1 MEHFSRAGLVFDVS
15 DEGPDDGESVVL
27 LHGWPQDHTAWRHVA
42 PLLHAAG
49 LRTLAPDQRGY
60 SPGARPRGRAAYGM
74 GELVADAVALLDA
87 AGVARAHVV
96 GHDWGGSVAW
106 ALAER
111 HPERVSSLTVLSTP
125 HHHAMGWAMRHG
137 DQLRR
142 SWYMFAFQLPLLPE
156 AVLRRRLPAVLRRS
170 GLPEEDVLRYAARF
184 RQRGAA
190 TSCLAWY
197 RGMPIGAALPRP
209 LQVWRRQGRARP
221 TSPQRR
227 ITVPRPTSG
236 AAATRHWGATPRCGP
251 SGGWPVTTGSW
262 SSTQATGCPS
272 GCPRWSRQRS
282 CVALAC
288 PRAVP
293 DHGRGRAAAVAQ
305 GIVIVSLRE
314 SWPLPAMLAARTW

>member
-15 DEGPDDGESVVL
+15 DEGPEDGETVLL

-74 GELVADAVALLDA
+74 GQLVADAVALLDA
-87 AGVARAHVV
+87 AGVTRAHVV

-142 SWYMFAFQLPLLPE
+142 SWYMFAFQLPVLPE

-170 GLPEEDVLRYAARF
+170 GLPEEDVLRYVARF
-184 RQRGAA
+184 RQPGAA

-197 RGMPIGAALPRP
+197 RGMPIGAALPRLLP
-209 LQVWRRQGRARP
+209 VGRGQGRARP
-221 TSPQRR
+221 TGPHRR
-227 ITVPRPTSG
+227 ITVPTTYVWGRRDPALGRDAALRTERWVASDYRFVELDAGHWLPERVPEVVSAEVRRRAGVPESRP
-236 AAATRHWGATPRCGP
+236 
-251 SGGWPVTTGSW
+251 
-262 SSTQATGCPS
+262 
-272 GCPRWSRQRS
+272 
-282 CVALAC
+282 
-288 PRAVP
+288 
-293 DHGRGRAAAVAQ
+293 
-305 GIVIVSLRE
+305 
-314 SWPLPAMLAARTW
+314 

>member
-42 PLLHAAG
+42 PLLHA
-49 LRTLAPDQRGY
+49 
-60 SPGARPRGRAAYGM
+60 RGRAAYGR
-74 GELVADAVALLDA
+74 GELVADAVALLAA
-87 AGVARAHVV
+87 AGVTRAHVV

-227 ITVPRPTSG
+227 ITVPTTYIWGRRDPALGRDAALRTERWVASDYRFVELDAGHWLPERLPEVVSAEVLRRAGVPESRP
-236 AAATRHWGATPRCGP
+236 
-251 SGGWPVTTGSW
+251 
-262 SSTQATGCPS
+262 
-272 GCPRWSRQRS
+272 
-282 CVALAC
+282 
-288 PRAVP
+288 
-293 DHGRGRAAAVAQ
+293 
-305 GIVIVSLRE
+305 
-314 SWPLPAMLAARTW
+314 

>member
-15 DEGPDDGESVVL
+15 DEGPDDGESVLL

-156 AVLRRRLPAVLRRS
+156 AVLRRRLPAGAAPIR
-170 GLPEEDVLRYAARF
+170 AARG
-184 RQRGAA
+184 RRAPVCRAVPPAWSRDILPGLVPRDADRRGAA
-190 TSCLAWY
+190 APAA
-197 RGMPIGAALPRP
+197 GMAKAGAGATDEPAATDHRPHDLHLGPPRP
-209 LQVWRRQGRARP
+209 GTGARRRA
-221 TSPQRR
+221 
-227 ITVPRPTSG
+227 
-236 AAATRHWGATPRCGP
+236 AD
-251 SGGWPVTTGSW
+251 
-262 SSTQATGCPS
+262 
-272 GCPRWSRQRS
+272 
-282 CVALAC
+282 
-288 PRAVP
+288 RAV
-293 DHGRGRAAAVAQ
+293 GGQ
-305 GIVIVSLRE
+305 
-314 SWPLPAMLAARTW
+314 